1 MLRPRSATFALL
13 PLALFAIAG
22 AAAAKD
28 GAKASTSMQRVG
40 SDPDIE
46 GSIRFQSAGAKTRFE
61 VSVRD
66 AAPDTLLTLR
76 VAGVDR
82 DQRSTGR
89 REGVRFSFGSGAT
102 KSGTLPLSFEPRGE
116 LIEVLDGDGVQLSAT
131 LAPGGGAGG
140 STAESVTLVPTG
152 VIPGASGHARIV
164 EKKGV
169 VDFDVEIE
177 DVPNGTYDLF
187 VATVDRGDIVASGG
201 RGEIEFSDGGDDA
214 GELPLDFDP
223 YGALIEVKNGGGQ
236 VVLSGDLLAGG
247 GAPPVCIPSEV
258 RLDLVNVG
266 PDAAAKGDA
275 RHRVLADCDRDFRVE
290 VEDLP
295 DGTYD
300 VFVGAVDRGDLV
312 VVEAA
317 GEHQGELEFHTDP
330 SEVGK
335 EPLGFD
341 PRGQTLE
348 IRQGATTFLSLDFPS

>member
-1 MLRPRSATFALL
+1 MNRSNSTK
-13 PLALFAIAG
+13 LALVLLAACVAAG
-22 AAAAKD
+22 GAAAKD
-28 GAKASTSMQRVG
+28 GSKASTSMLRVG
-40 SDPDIE
+40 TDTDIE
-46 GSIRFQSAGAKTRFE
+46 GSIRFQSAGGKTRFE

-76 VAGVDR
+76 VAGVER
-82 DQRSTGR
+82 DQRNTGR
-89 REGVRFSFGSGAT
+89 REGVRFSFGTGST
-102 KSGTLPLSFEPRGE
+102 RSGTLPLAFEPRGE
-116 LIEVLDGDGVQLSAT
+116 LVEVLDGHGVQLSAT
-131 LAPGGGAGG
+131 LAPGGGAAG
-140 STAESVTLVPTG
+140 SGAESVTLAPTG
-152 VIPGASGHARIV
+152 VIPGASGHARIA

-187 VATVDRGDIVASGG
+187 VAGVDRGDIVASAG
-201 RGEIEFSDGGDDA
+201 RGEIEFSDGGDDD
-214 GELPLDFDP
+214 ELPLDFDP
-223 YGALIEVKNGGGQ
+223 YGALIEVKDGGGQ

-247 GAPPVCIPSEV
+247 GAPPVCTASEA

-266 PDAAAKGDA
+266 PDADAKGDA
-275 RHRVLADCDRDFRVE
+275 RHRVLDDCDRDFRVE

-300 VFVGAVDRGDLV
+300 VFVGGVERGELEV
-312 VVEAA
+312 AEAA
-317 GEHQGELEFHTDP
+317 GEHQGEVEFHTDP

-335 EPLGFD
+335 ELLSFD